1 MIMCAIAGIL
11 GSTGEN
17 REVLESMLKTMTRRG
32 PDQWGIFQGKGLS
45 LLHARLAV
53 VDLEGGR
60 QPMELLHKGVHYH
73 MVYNGE
79 LYNTEELRRLLVLE
93 GHTFLGHSD
102 TEVVLHA
109 YAQWGDG
116 CVERFNGIFAFAVW
130 EEEPERL
137 FLARDRI
144 GVKPLF
150 YTVRGGQLL
159 FASELKTLLAHPSVP
174 AQVDAQGVA
183 EVMLL
188 GPGRTPGCGVFR
200 GIREVEPGCCGY
212 FDGQDMRLRR
222 YWRLEDR
229 EHIDSLPQTL
239 ERVRALV
246 TDAIRRQLVS
256 DVPICTFLS
265 GGLDSSLISSVAAR
279 EEARQGRKLH
289 TFSVDYKDNAKY
301 FHAGK
306 FQPNSDP
313 EFIQIMTQYLDSQH
327 HWVILDT
334 QELADALYEA
344 VEARDLPG
352 MADVDASLL
361 LLCRKMK
368 ETATVALS
376 GECADEIFGG
386 YPWYRDPEVRER
398 AGFPWAQSTAW
409 RSSFLTDGYRAVLDP
424 EAYVFRRYEATC
436 RARAR
441 RSGG

>member
-246 TDAIRRQLVS
+246 TDAIRRAA
-256 DVPICTFLS
+256 
-265 GGLDSSLISSVAAR
+265 GLRCAH
-279 EEARQGRKLH
+279 LH
-289 TFSVDYKDNAKY
+289 
-301 FHAGK
+301 
-306 FQPNSDP
+306 
-313 EFIQIMTQYLDSQH
+313 
-327 HWVILDT
+327 
-334 QELADALYEA
+334 
-344 VEARDLPG
+344 LP
-352 MADVDASLL
+352 L
-361 LLCRKMK
+361 
-368 ETATVALS
+368 
-376 GECADEIFGG
+376 
-386 YPWYRDPEVRER
+386 WR
-398 AGFPWAQSTAW
+398 AGFQPH
-409 RSSFLTDGYRAVLDP
+409 FLCSRPGGGPAGP
-424 EAYVFRRYEATC
+424 EAPHLLRRLQGQ
-436 RARAR
+436 RQILPR
-441 RSGG
+441 RKIPTQQRPGVHPNHDPVSGFPTPLGHPGHPGTGPTPSTRR

>member
-1 MIMCAIAGIL
+1 MFMCAIAGIL

-17 REVLESMLKTMTRRG
+17 REILEGMLKTMTRRG
-32 PDQWGIFQGKGLS
+32 PDQWGIFQKKGLS

-53 VDLEGGR
+53 VDLAGGR
-60 QPMELLHKGVHYH
+60 QPMDLLFRGIHYH

-79 LYNTEELRRLLVLE
+79 LYNTEELRRLLVLD

-109 YAQWGDG
+109 YAQWG
-116 CVERFNGIFAFAVW
+116 
-130 EEEPERL
+130 
-137 FLARDRI
+137 
-144 GVKPLF
+144 
-150 YTVRGGQLL
+150 GQLCGAVQRYFCIRRL
-159 FASELKTLLAHPSVP
+159 GGGAGAPVPGPGPDWGEASVLHHPGRTISIRL
-174 AQVDAQGVA
+174 GA
-183 EVMLL
+183 EKRSWPIRRSPPRWTPRAWQRSCFL

-212 FDGQDMRLRR
+212 FDGQDMRLHR

-229 EHIDSLPQTL
+229 EHQDTLPQTL

-246 TDAIRRQLVS
+246 SDAIRRQLVS

-334 QELADALYEA
+334 QELADALDEA

-376 GECADEIFGG
+376 GNAPMRFSAATPGTGTRRCGSGQASPGPNPPPGG
-386 YPWYRDPEVRER
+386 VP
-398 AGFPWAQSTAW
+398 S
-409 RSSFLTDGYRAVLDP
+409 
-424 EAYVFRRYEATC
+424 
-436 RARAR
+436 
-441 RSGG
+441 

>member
-1 MIMCAIAGIL
+1 M
-11 GSTGEN
+11 
-17 REVLESMLKTMTRRG
+17 
-32 PDQWGIFQGKGLS
+32 
-45 LLHARLAV
+45 
-53 VDLEGGR
+53 
-60 QPMELLHKGVHYH
+60 
-73 MVYNGE
+73 
-79 LYNTEELRRLLVLE
+79 
-93 GHTFLGHSD
+93 
-102 TEVVLHA
+102 
-109 YAQWGDG
+109 
-116 CVERFNGIFAFAVW
+116 ERFNGIFAFAVW

-344 VEARDLPG
+344 VEARICPVWR
-352 MADVDASLL
+352 MWTPRS
-361 LLCRKMK
+361 CF
-368 ETATVALS
+368 
-376 GECADEIFGG
+376 CAG
-386 YPWYRDPEVRER
+386 R
-398 AGFPWAQSTAW
+398 
-409 RSSFLTDGYRAVLDP
+409 
-424 EAYVFRRYEATC
+424 
-436 RARAR
+436 
-441 RSGG
+441 